1 MPFGYLWPDLL
12 HEFRNFVSSSLDA
25 FVCRDAFIDDR
36 LQIVLDDVNDFERIR
51 AWEGV
56 PPHDSRD
63 LCQRGFEVRIGVV
76 EILERFGSFLCIG
89 M

>member
-1 MPFGYLWPDLL
+1 MPFGCLWPDLL

-63 LCQRGFEVRIGVV
+63 LCH
-76 EILERFGSFLCIG
+76 
-89 M
+89 